1 MNFKNCPDFQCYQC
15 LVQAVNYLS
24 KCGTLCNLHSLEWDF
39 DFTKRKEKKE
49 AEKSIGNIGLKLHIR
64 KMDQKTYNRT
74 LHLTAIYYTIFSNTH
89 GMFPRVHHILGHKI
103 NLNKFKI
110 DIISSIFS
118 GQNSSQL
125 EINYTKKTVKFKM
138 IQRLSHILLNNQCIK
153 EEIKEKLKIS

>member
-1 MNFKNCPDFQCYQC
+1 
-15 LVQAVNYLS
+15 
-24 KCGTLCNLHSLEWDF
+24 
-39 DFTKRKEKKE
+39 
-49 AEKSIGNIGLKLHIR
+49 
-64 KMDQKTYNRT
+64 MDQKTYNRT

-118 GQNSSQL
+118 GQNSTQL

-138 IQRLSHILLNNQCIK
+138 IQRLSHILLNNQCIN
-153 EEIKEKLKIS
+153 EEIKEKLKISWSIWKYNISNFGVRQEKFYEGSLSQLTTMLRKNLNKQTISQGTR